1 MSNSRTQIDPL
12 LGNALIYCGGHE
24 RRSATIFTA
33 RRYAEPG
40 IAMVCNCLSVRP
52 SVSPSATLVD
62 CDHTGWNSS
71 KIITRLVSLG
81 CSLSADKNIT
91 DLIQREHAFVR
102 NRGGVWKKWHSAYKS
117 SNLWNASRWDQG
129 YY

>member
-1 MSNSRTQIDPL
+1 
-12 LGNALIYCGGHE
+12 LGNALIYCGGYE

-81 CSLSADKNIT
+81 CSLSADTNIT
-91 DLIQREHAFVR
+91 DLIQREHAEILS
-102 NRGGVWKKWHSAYKS
+102 GIGVGYGKS
-117 SNLWNASRWDQG
+117 GIQRTKALISETRRDETKDTIKDQ
-129 YY
+129 